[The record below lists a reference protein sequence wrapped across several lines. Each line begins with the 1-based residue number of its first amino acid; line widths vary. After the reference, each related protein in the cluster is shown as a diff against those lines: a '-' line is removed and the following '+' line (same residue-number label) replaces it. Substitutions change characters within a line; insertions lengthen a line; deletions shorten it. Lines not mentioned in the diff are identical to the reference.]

1 MEKYELASFGHCPL
15 VCVRVIYMESKDK
28 EKETPEEK
36 QPAPVSSDD
45 QANMPLSGHLDEFRF
60 RLIICLVAVVAA
72 SGIAYAYVEN
82 IIATIAEPAGKL
94 YFLNPAEVFF
104 SYIKIAVFTGCMAV
118 LPVLCY
124 ELWAFIRPA
133 LKPSER
139 VSVWW
144 FIPAVVILFYAGL
157 AFSYFAVLPAA
168 VQFFMGFATETLQP
182 MFSLDAYLSFFIAFE
197 LPFGFVFELPL
208 ILFLLA
214 KAGLITSAF
223 LKSKRKI
230 LIVIAFVFAAIVSP
244 TTDIFTQV
252 MIVIPMI
259 LLYELSIL
267 LVKYILR
274 K

>member
-1 MEKYELASFGHCPL
+1 MGSC
-15 VCVRVIYMESKDK
+15 YMESK
-28 EKETPEEK
+28 ENENQENQERNK
-36 QPAPVSSDD
+36 QTEIVPAD

-60 RLIICLVAVVAA
+60 RLIICLVVVTAA
-72 SGIAYAYVEN
+72 SGIAYAYVED
-82 IIATIAEPAGKL
+82 IIAAIAAPAGKL

-104 SYIKIAVFTGCMAV
+104 SYIKIAVFTGCMAA

-124 ELWAFIRPA
+124 EVWAFVRPA

-144 FIPAVVILFYAGL
+144 FIPTVVLLFYAGL
-157 AFSYFAVLPAA
+157 AFSYVAVLPAA
-168 VQFFMGFATETLQP
+168 VTFFMGFATDTLQP

-197 LPFGFVFELPL
+197 LPFGIVFELPL

-214 KAGLITSAF
+214 KAGLITSTF

-230 LIVIAFVFAAIVSP
+230 MIVIAFVFAAIVSP
-244 TTDIFTQV
+244 TTDIFTQA
-252 MIVIPMI
+252 MIAVPMI
-259 LLYELSIL
+259 LLYEFSIV
-267 LVKYILR
+267 LVKWLLR